1 MNRWKQTHTHTSTE
15 DTWTYLRTMCRIP
28 SATAISTVPQE
39 GEDTVELESSREGR
53 YLEFRRNTPVVPAPS
68 SADTNARLLNL
79 APETHIAT
87 QTLWVTKVQKVM
99 DYRVTA
105 TLEAKNCVPSDLKI
119 PFCRRPPPYK
129 PPPIY
134 VTTKPPHH
142 PVTKPPQHPTT
153 KPPYHPTTKPPHKPI
168 TKPPHQPITKPPHQP
183 ITKPPHHPITK
194 PPPHITIKPPPH
206 FPIKPPHEQESGY
219 VFTDNTH
226 ETYDEEE
233 ANDEELVVSEQ
244 KDEKV

>member
-1 MNRWKQTHTHTSTE
+1 
-15 DTWTYLRTMCRIP
+15 MCRIP
-28 SATAISTVPQE
+28 PATTVPTVPQE
-39 GEDTVELESSREGR
+39 DEDTVELEPSREGR
-53 YLEFRRNTPVVPAPS
+53 YLEFRRNTPVVPATN

-79 APETHIAT
+79 APQTHIAT

-119 PFCRRPPPYK
+119 PFCRGPPPYK

-142 PVTKPPQHPTT
+142 PVTKPPH
-153 KPPYHPTTKPPHKPI
+153 YPTTKPPHYPT
-168 TKPPHQPITKPPHQP
+168 TKPPHLPIT
-183 ITKPPHHPITK
+183 IK

-206 FPIKPPHEQESGY
+206 ITIKPPHEQESGY

-226 ETYDEEE
+226 ETYNEEE
-233 ANDEELVVSEQ
+233 TNDEEVVVSEQ
-244 KDEKV
+244 GDEKV